1 MSKYNAQKS
10 KELRSQRSLLL
21 FESGI
26 KSEATLKAYT
36 YQLDKFSKFCKV
48 VDYDSLVKIKPE
60 KMQIWIEDYL
70 MICKKKYRF
79 GSIDNIFSS
88 IQLFFTMNDVLLNFK
103 KIRKMFPERE
113 KPLGD
118 KAYTTKDVKLL
129 LDTTKTL
136 KFKAL
141 IHVLASSGVRAG
153 SIHDMQI
160 KDLKDVGNGC
170 KS

>member
-1 MSKYNAQKS
+1 MSKYHTQKS

-26 KSEATLKAYT
+26 KSEATLKGYL

-48 VDYDSLVKIKPE
+48 VDYDSLVKIMPE
-60 KMQIWIEDYL
+60 KIQILIEDYL
-70 MICKKKYRF
+70 MICKKKYSF

-113 KPLGD
+113 KPLGEPPPQQME
-118 KAYTTKDVKLL
+118 
-129 LDTTKTL
+129 
-136 KFKAL
+136 L
-141 IHVLASSGVRAG
+141 IV
-153 SIHDMQI
+153 
-160 KDLKDVGNGC
+160 DLCDWFIPEYPQFLR
-170 KS
+170 

>member
-26 KSEATLKAYT
+26 KSEATLKAYL
-36 YQLDKFSKFCKV
+36 YQLGKFSKFRKV
-48 VDYDSLVKIKPE
+48 VDYDSLVKIKSG
-60 KMQIWIEDYL
+60 KMQIMIEDYL

-113 KPLGD
+113 KSLGEPPPQQME
-118 KAYTTKDVKLL
+118 
-129 LDTTKTL
+129 
-136 KFKAL
+136 L
-141 IHVLASSGVRAG
+141 IV
-153 SIHDMQI
+153 
-160 KDLKDVGNGC
+160 DLCDWFIPEYPQFLR
-170 KS
+170 